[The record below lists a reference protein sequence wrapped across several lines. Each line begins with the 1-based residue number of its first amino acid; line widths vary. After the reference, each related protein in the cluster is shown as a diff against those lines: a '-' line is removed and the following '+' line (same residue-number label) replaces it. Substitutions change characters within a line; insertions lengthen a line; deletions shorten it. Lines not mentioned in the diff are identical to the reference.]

1 MYCMYVSN
9 FIYTHSTS
17 YNRKF
22 MQSDETH
29 ACQLMLMISIMPHD
43 LEMFRNI

>member
-1 MYCMYVSN
+1 MYCIKFYLHI
-9 FIYTHSTS
+9 FTRFTY
-17 YNRKF
+17 KF

-29 ACQLMLMISIMPHD
+29 ACQLMFMIFIMPHD

>member
-9 FIYTHSTS
+9 FIYTHLHVL
-17 YNRKF
+17 
-22 MQSDETH
+22 QSVETH